1 MRSARFA
8 FPKSYFSEMI
18 EAAGGHLQWY
28 NPIRFT
34 TWPRVNN
41 RTHRELL
48 IIDGTVGFIGGA
60 GWADHWYK
68 GDEDNPRW
76 RDTMVRVEGD
86 GRGSAVGIRRKLAGI
101 LRRDPDRAGITS
113 RT

>member
-1 MRSARFA
+1 M
-8 FPKSYFSEMI
+8 E
-18 EAAGGHLQWY
+18 WY

-34 TWPRVNN
+34 TWPRMNN

-48 IIDGTVGFIGGA
+48 IVDGSIGFIGGA

-68 GDEDNPRW
+68 RRKKQPRW

-86 GRGSAVGIRRKLAGI
+86 GP
-101 LRRDPDRAGITS
+101 RDCSRSLPRTGWSPPARSSQARNIS